1 MWNNQTEDQQ
11 GNKHVKLTLTK
22 QSAGCTVQVGHDSG
36 LGEPQARMR
45 EENMERIREV
55 GGGEPAE
62 GEAIQSWSGDG
73 QHGPS
78 LT

>member
-1 MWNNQTEDQQ
+1 ML
-11 GNKHVKLTLTK
+11 GIHP
-22 QSAGCTVQVGHDSG
+22 TVQVGHDSG

-73 QHGPS
+73 
-78 LT
+78 